1 MKETA
6 QPRPVVVLELPRR
19 FESAEKASAAG
30 VVGIVGMAREIGDGV
45 PADPYPVL
53 PERLPAVIR

>member
-30 VVGIVGMAREIGDGV
+30 VVGMAGEIGDGV

-53 PERLPAVIR
+53 PEKLPAVIR